1 MSDKPKLPKSPG
13 FRDELVASLQQP
25 RERSATEQAILSGA
39 MSPPPTST
47 PMTAG
52 SLSPVE
58 EAGAKLA
65 LAMRRRHESWQYVSL
80 QKTQLVKAEAE
91 LEAAERALAD
101 ARTHLAELVE
111 GSP

>member
-39 MSPPPTST
+39 MSPPPT

-65 LAMRRRHESWQYVSL
+65 LAMRRRHECDRYVA
-80 QKTQLVKAEAE
+80 QVRKLVHEAEAE
-91 LEAAERALAD
+91 LHAADIALAD
-101 ARTHLAELVE
+101 ARTYLAELVE